1 MMELLVKLNYNDA
14 RPPSK
19 KRREDAGWDLYS
31 QWDVKLNPGQ
41 TGKLDCGVSIWVPDG
56 FAGIIFPRSSW
67 REKSLV
73 CHSVYDHG
81 YTGLVQPFIT
91 NSSVEVIEI
100 EKGERV
106 LQFLFMHV
114 LLGGRVRIVPELPSS
129 HRGENG
135 VGSTGKF

>member
-1 MMELLVKLNYNDA
+1 MELLVQLRYPDA
-14 RPPSK
+14 LPPTK

-31 QWDVKLNPGQ
+31 YWGVKLNPGE
-41 TGKLDCGVSIWVPDG
+41 TCPLDCGVSMWVPDG
-56 FAGIIFPRSSW
+56 LAGIIFPRSSW
-67 REKSLV
+67 RSKGLV

-91 NSSVEVIEI
+91 NSSSEVIEI

-106 LQFLFMHV
+106 LQFLYMPV
-114 LLGGRVRIVPELPSS
+114 MLGGRVRIVDELPVSD
-129 HRGENG
+129 RGENG